1 MILGSPVQE
10 DINLKKIHLDEG
22 DIELCELIAGLRETC
37 NKAQKYEDRRGSSNR
52 KIGYQGL
59 LGEYAFAKKFNLY
72 LNLCIA
78 KKPGRAHIDF
88 YSPKGKTID
97 VKTTSW
103 GRNTMNVNAQ
113 KPEHPDYYVAMIV
126 KEHTK
131 VFNEHEHVYQTQEV
145 WPPEVYLV
153 GWISGDEFSKK
164 ATYINPQKGT
174 PFHSLEHK
182 MLKKTFPQYIFGR

>member
-1 MILGSPVQE
+1 MILGSQIRGDTEMEKV
-10 DINLKKIHLDEG
+10 DLDVG

-37 NKAQKYEDRRGSSNR
+37 NKAQKYEDRRGSKNR

-59 LGEYAFAKKFNLY
+59 LGEYAFAKKFNLF

-88 YSPKGKTID
+88 YSPKGLTID

-113 KPEHPDYYVAMIV
+113 KSEHPDFYVCCMV
-126 KEHTK
+126 KEYIK
-131 VFNEHEHVYQTQEV
+131 GFNEHDKVWEQEEIY
-145 WPPEVYLV
+145 PPDVYLV
-153 GWISGDEFSKK
+153 GWISGDGFINKS
-164 ATYINPQKGT
+164 TYVNPQKGT
-174 PFHSLEHK
+174 PFHSLEFSD
-182 MLKKTFPQYIFGR
+182 LKKTFPQYIFGK